1 MSTEIVLYTHPLS
14 RGRVARWMLEE
25 TGLPYQ
31 AVILDYG
38 TTMKAPDYLA
48 INPMG
53 KVPALRHGEAV
64 VTENAAICAYLADLV
79 PERHLAP
86 PPGSPA
92 RADYYR
98 WLFFLAGPVEALLTA
113 KESGVLAPA
122 RSAGYGHEAD
132 LLQTLEQGHR
142 GPRIPGRRVLQRGRP
157 VHGGGGG
164 FLHAYRHAGA
174 AACVYCLRATACRP
188 TCGTACQRCR
198 RCVDCG
204 ASEPGHAAHRGHD
217 EHLWKV

>member
-1 MSTEIVLYTHPLS
+1 MSTEIVLYTHPMS

-38 TTMKAPDYLA
+38 TTMKAPAYLA

-53 KVPALRHGEAV
+53 KVPALRHGDTV

-79 PERHLAP
+79 PERQLAP

-98 WLFFLAGPVEALLTA
+98 WLFFLAGPFEALLTA
-113 KESGVLAPA
+113 KEGRVLAPA
-122 RSAGYGHEAD
+122 RSAGYGREAD
-132 LLQTLEQGHR
+132 LLQTLEQAVADR
-142 GPRIPGRRVLQRGRP
+142 DYL
-157 VHGGGGG
+157 
-164 FLHAYRHAGA
+164 AGDRFSA
-174 AACVYCLRATACRP
+174 ADLYTAACLGYYMRIGLLEPRPAFAAFAQRHGDRPALLRASAID
-188 TCGTACQRCR
+188 A
-198 RCVDCG
+198 
-204 ASEPGHAAHRGHD
+204 ALIAAHPHPD
-217 EHLWKV
+217 MPASVAPATV

>member
-1 MSTEIVLYTHPLS
+1 MSTEIVLYTHPMS

-38 TTMKAPDYLA
+38 TTMKAPEYLA

-53 KVPALRHGEAV
+53 KVPALRHGDTV

-79 PERHLAP
+79 PERQLAP

-98 WLFFLAGPVEALLTA
+98 WLFFMAGPFEALLTA
-113 KESGVLAPA
+113 KEGGALAPA
-122 RSAGYGHEAD
+122 RSAGYGREAD
-132 LLQTLEQGHR
+132 LMQTLEQAVA
-142 GPRIPGRRVLQRGRP
+142 GREHL
-157 VHGGGGG
+157 
-164 FLHAYRHAGA
+164 AGDRFSAADLYA
-174 AACVYCLRATACRP
+174 AACLGYYMRIGLLEPRPAFAAFAQRHADRPALLRASAID
-188 TCGTACQRCR
+188 A
-198 RCVDCG
+198 
-204 ASEPGHAAHRGHD
+204 ALLAAHPHPD
-217 EHLWKV
+217 MPASVAPATV

>member
-38 TTMKAPDYLA
+38 TTMKAPAYLA

-53 KVPALRHGEAV
+53 KVPALRHGAAV

-79 PERHLAP
+79 PERQLAP

-98 WLFFLAGPVEALLTA
+98 WLFFLAGPVEGLLTA
-113 KESGVLAPA
+113 KEGGALAPA
-122 RSAGYGHEAD
+122 RSAGYGREAD
-132 LLQTLEQGHR
+132 LLQTLEQAVAGGDYLAGDR
-142 GPRIPGRRVLQRGRP
+142 FSAADLYTAALLSFYMRVGMLEPRPAFVAFAQ
-157 VHGGGGG
+157 
-164 FLHAYRHAGA
+164 RHAARPA
-174 AACVYCLRATACRP
+174 ALRANAIDAALIATHP
-188 TCGTACQRCR
+188 KP
-198 RCVDCG
+198 DMP
-204 ASEPGHAAHRGHD
+204 ASVLPASG
-217 EHLWKV
+217 

>member
-1 MSTEIVLYTHPLS
+1 MSTEIVLYTHPQS

-25 TGLPYQ
+25 TGLPYR
-31 AVILDYG
+31 AVIVDYG

-53 KVPALRHGEAV
+53 KVPALRHGAAV

-79 PERHLAP
+79 PERQLAP

-113 KESGVLAPA
+113 KEGGVLAPA
-122 RSAGYGHEAD
+122 RSAGYGREAD
-132 LLQTLEQGHR
+132 LLQTLEQAVADREHLAGDR
-142 GPRIPGRRVLQRGRP
+142 FSAADLYMAAVLGFYMRIGMLERLPAFVAFAQRHVARP
-157 VHGGGGG
+157 AA
-164 FLHAYRHAGA
+164 LRAGA
-174 AACVYCLRATACRP
+174 IDDALI
-188 TCGTACQRCR
+188 
-198 RCVDCG
+198 
-204 ASEPGHAAHRGHD
+204 AAHPNPD
-217 EHLWKV
+217 MPPSVAPAAA